1 MSHLPL
7 SPADMEGAYR
17 FIRSPHVSA
26 EAIANAGFAVTA
38 AHARDHSLLL
48 ALEDTTALTF
58 HHASVKDQLGHTN
71 QGSSRALLAHSV
83 LLFAPHER
91 KVVGLA
97 AQQIWTRD
105 VSKRG
110 QSRQHA
116 TRPYEE
122 KESYKWEQTAKTL
135 ATRLGSTMAN
145 VISVCDREAD
155 IYEYLHY
162 KQKHTQRFVVRSM
175 QSRCINEH
183 DNKLYDYARQCQS
196 AGTRVVKIPQ
206 RGGRKAREA
215 VLDIKFARVTL
226 KAPAN
231 KRREPDIPLYYVGC
245 IEQSDAADRLEWH
258 LLTSEA
264 VTSAEQASE
273 IIGYYERRWLIEDY
287 HKVWKS
293 AGTRVEALR
302 MQSRE
307 NLTRMS
313 VILAFIAV
321 RLLQLRFI
329 KEEPAAQGESCKG
342 VLGTKSWKLLW
353 LKMEKRALPNEAPDM
368 AWAYKSLAILG
379 GWKDTKRTGRA
390 SIAVLWEGWFRLQTL
405 LEGYEL
411 ALSLEH
417 QQL

>member
-7 SPADMEGAYR
+7 SPADMEGGCG

-58 HHASVKDQLGHTN
+58 NHASVKDQLGHTN

-105 VSKRG
+105 VSKRE

-116 TRPYEE
+116 TRPYQE

-135 ATRLGSTMAN
+135 AARLGSTLAN

-196 AGTRVVKIPQ
+196 AGTQVVKIPQ

-231 KRREPDIPLYYVGC
+231 KRREPDIPL
-245 IEQSDAADRLEWH
+245 
-258 LLTSEA
+258 
-264 VTSAEQASE
+264 
-273 IIGYYERRWLIEDY
+273 YYERRWLIEDY

-342 VLGTKSWKLLW
+342 VLGTKSWQLLW
-353 LKMEKRALPNEAPDM
+353 LKMEKRALPNEAPDI

-379 GWKDTKRTGRA
+379 CWKDTKRTGRA

>member
-1 MSHLPL
+1 MSQLSL
-7 SPADMEGAYR
+7 SPADMEAAYR
-17 FIRSPHVSA
+17 FIRSEHVSA
-26 EAIANAGFAVTA
+26 DAIASAGFAVTA
-38 AHARDHSLLL
+38 AQARDHDLLL

-58 HHASVKDQLGHTN
+58 NHGSVKDELGHTN

-83 LLFAPHER
+83 LLFAPREAQ
-91 KVVGLA
+91 VVGIA

-110 QSRQHA
+110 QRHQHA
-116 TRPYEE
+116 TRPYQE
-122 KESYKWEQTAKTL
+122 KESYKWEQTSTDL
-135 ATRLGSTMAN
+135 ATRLGNTMVN

-162 KQKHTQRFVVRSM
+162 KQKNKQRFVVRSM
-175 QSRCINEH
+175 QSRCIEEH
-183 DNKLYDYARQCQS
+183 DDKLYDYARQCQCG
-196 AGTRVVKIPQ
+196 GTKVVQIPQ
-206 RGGRKAREA
+206 KGGRKARQA
-215 VLDIKFARVTL
+215 ILDIKYARVTL

-231 KRREPDIPLYYVGC
+231 KASEPDIPLYYVGC
-245 IEQSDAADRLEWH
+245 IEQGEAADKLAWH

-264 VTSAEQASE
+264 VTTAQHARE

-293 AGTRVEALR
+293 AGTQVEALR
-302 MQSRE
+302 MQSRD
-307 NLTRMS
+307 NLTRMC

-329 KEEPAAQGESCKG
+329 KEDPGAEGQSCEAL
-342 VLGTKSWKLLW
+342 LGTKIWKLLW
-353 LKMEKRALPNEAPDM
+353 RKMEKKALPSEAPNM

-390 SIAVLWEGWFRLQTL
+390 SIPVLWAGWFRLQTL

-417 QQL
+417 Q

>member
-7 SPADMEGAYR
+7 SPADMEGAYH

-26 EAIANAGFAVTA
+26 EAIANARFAVTA

-48 ALEDTTALTF
+48 AQEDTTALTF
-58 HHASVKDQLGHTN
+58 NHASVKDQLGHTN

-91 KVVGLA
+91 KGVGLA

-110 QSRQHA
+110 QRAQYA
-116 TRPYEE
+116 TRPYQE
-122 KESYKWEQTAKTL
+122 KESYKWEQTANTL
-135 ATRLGSTMAN
+135 ATRLGSTLAN
-145 VISVCDREAD
+145 VISVCDRETD

-196 AGTRVVKIPQ
+196 AGSRVVKIPQ

-226 KAPAN
+226 KSPAN

-264 VTSAEQASE
+264 VTCAGQTSE
-273 IIGYYERRWLIEDY
+273 IIDYYERRWLIEDY

-329 KEEPAAQGESCKG
+329 KEDPAAQGESCKG
-342 VLGTKSWKLLW
+342 VLGTKSWQLLW
-353 LKMEKRALPNEAPDM
+353 LKMEKRALPNEAPQYGVGVQEPGDT
-368 AWAYKSLAILG
+368 G
-379 GWKDTKRTGRA
+379 G
-390 SIAVLWEGWFRLQTL
+390 
-405 LEGYEL
+405 LEG
-411 ALSLEH
+411 H
-417 QQL
+417 QAHGASFDSGVMGGLV